1 MNINKLVRIAALCL
15 SGIVLTA
22 CRGTQ
27 GMDIQTIA
35 YNKAV
40 ADSTNQF
47 FLLNTLRARDRF
59 PIYYSRSTGNT
70 ASASLSPSLTLGLDG
85 TRNFSP
91 SATIGS
97 SLQNNLSLANLDDQK
112 FMRGVLTPVPLAI
125 MEAYYGQRWPKEVL
139 AMMFIKDI
147 TIDRD
152 LVGVLIKKFDKK
164 CADRAAPYC
173 PDRLPQSAQAAPS
186 AELSGC
192 LSGGGVEFAGKDA
205 MFDNYPPDPKALKC
219 FQSLLRVLLA
229 LGLAPDDGSKYS
241 VVIPSLPASQ
251 ATNLQGLSAAVAAKL
266 SVSKLGDGDDYAV
279 CSMRGVSGF
288 TLDQDAL
295 TKDGTAPGVLS
306 RVSTN
311 AVSKTGQDGG
321 LRVDGAAAPQGSTS
335 LIAALPKSCGA
346 QVVANKAEKLRVARC
361 AIPANQHNDECLDPP
376 DFNITT
382 RSLDSMLYYLGE
394 DLRADSDVK
403 IWADHGPGRYLESS
417 LYAATPTTRSS
428 ADSALVSVDYR
439 DETYAINSCP
449 QASDDPCLG
458 RSLQVLSMLNQ
469 IWGLQKEST
478 DTPSVPVV
486 SIVNDH

>member
-1 MNINKLVRIAALCL
+1 MDINRLARIVALCL

-27 GMDIQTIA
+27 GMDIQAIA

-40 ADSTNQF
+40 ADSTNQL

-59 PIYYSRSTGNT
+59 PLYYSRTTGNT

-85 TRNFSP
+85 NNLSP
-91 SATIGS
+91 SATIGN

-147 TIDRD
+147 TIDRG
-152 LVGVLIKKFDKK
+152 LVGVLINKFNKK

-173 PDRLPQSAQAAPS
+173 PDRLPQSAQATLPD
-186 AELSGC
+186 ELAGC
-192 LSGGGVEFAGKDA
+192 LSGGAVEFSGKDA
-205 MFDNYPPDPKALKC
+205 VFDNYPPDPKALKC

-229 LGLAPDDGSKYS
+229 LGLAPDDGPKYS

-251 ATNLQGLSAAVAAKL
+251 ATDLKSLSAAVAAKL

-288 TLDQDAL
+288 TLDHDAL
-295 TKDGTAPGVLS
+295 TKDGTVPGILS

-321 LRVDGAAAPQGSTS
+321 LRVEGAAAPQGSTS
-335 LIAALPKSCGA
+335 LIASLPKNCAA
-346 QVVANKAEKLRVARC
+346 QVAANNAEKLRAARC
-361 AIPANQHNDECLDPP
+361 AMPANQQNDECRDPP

-394 DLRADSDVK
+394 DLRAGGNVK
-403 IWADHGPGRYLESS
+403 IWADHGPGRYVESS
-417 LYAATPTTRSS
+417 LYVVKSTAQSRAS
-428 ADSALVSVDYR
+428 DALVSVDYR
-439 DETYAINSCP
+439 DETYAIDSCP
-449 QASDDPCLG
+449 QGSDDPCLG

-469 IWGLQKEST
+469 IWGLQKEAT

>member
-1 MNINKLVRIAALCL
+1 LDINRLARIVALCL

-27 GMDIQTIA
+27 GMDIQAIA

-59 PIYYSRSTGNT
+59 PLYYSRTTGNT

-85 TRNFSP
+85 NNLSP

-147 TIDRD
+147 VIDRH
-152 LVGVLIKKFDKK
+152 LVDVLTEKFDRK
-164 CADRAAPYC
+164 CADSTAPYC
-173 PDRLPQSAQAAPS
+173 QDRLPQSAQSTPS
-186 AELSGC
+186 TELSSC
-192 LSGGGVEFAGKDA
+192 MSGRVVEFSGKDA
-205 MFDNYPPDPKALKC
+205 LFDNYPPDPNALKC

-229 LGLAPDDGSKYS
+229 LGLAPADGPKYS
-241 VVIPSLPASQ
+241 VIIPDLPASR
-251 ATNLQGLSAAVAAKL
+251 ADLPSLSAAIGAKL
-266 SVSKLGDGDDYAV
+266 SVSKLSDSDDYAV

-295 TKDGTAPGVLS
+295 TKNGTAPGILS
-306 RVSTN
+306 RVSAN

-321 LRVDGAAAPQGSTS
+321 LRIEGAAAPQGATS
-335 LIAALPKSCGA
+335 LIAALPKNCAA
-346 QVVANKAEKLRVARC
+346 QVAANNAEKLRAARC
-361 AIPANQHNDECLDPP
+361 AIPANQHNDECQDPP

-394 DLRADSDVK
+394 DLRAGSNVK

-417 LYAATPTTRSS
+417 LYVAKSTTQSR
-428 ADSALVSVDYR
+428 AGDALVSVDYR
-439 DETYAINSCP
+439 DETYAIDSCP
-449 QASDDPCLG
+449 QDLAGDPCLG

-469 IWGLQKEST
+469 IWGLQKEAT

-486 SIVNDH
+486 SIVNDR